1 MGSGNMYLVGK
12 HLVSWDCKMCKTVCV
27 LVCNME
33 LVCDMEFWNDQWIK
47 QKTGKNWPSVN
58 RQAWGKGWGGVEG
71 VFICI
76 ESGKWAVILI
86 SCMSNKVIVRI
97 CCTLWLSILVIY
109 HKPAFVRF
117 VAKGFWWQ
125 VYMSGLDLVTTRI
138 SQSFSAYLLFI
149 SGWFPSCNAAWGC
162 SSPCKWQMQLSYT
175 KLLICFPFSCINHSL
190 FFEPHYP
197 VDISE
202 KKTLWV
208 IAKSSSDHFMGKS
221 LSLGLRLSGCAQT
234 RGRVWS
240 PGLLGQE
247 SISALEMQ
255 ITNKMYDSLST
266 WNESNC
272 VR

>member
-97 CCTLWLSILVIY
+97 CCALWAFNFGDLPQASLCEVCGKGLLMASVHVWLGLSDHQDIPVLFCIS
-109 HKPAFVRF
+109 AF
-117 VAKGFWWQ
+117 
-125 VYMSGLDLVTTRI
+125 
-138 SQSFSAYLLFI
+138 
-149 SGWFPSCNAAWGC
+149 
-162 SSPCKWQMQLSYT
+162 
-175 KLLICFPFSCINHSL
+175 H
-190 FFEPHYP
+190 
-197 VDISE
+197 
-202 KKTLWV
+202 LWV
-208 IAKSSSDHFMGKS
+208 IPI
-221 LSLGLRLSGCAQT
+221 L
-234 RGRVWS
+234 
-240 PGLLGQE
+240 
-247 SISALEMQ
+247 
-255 ITNKMYDSLST
+255 
-266 WNESNC
+266 
-272 VR
+272 